1 MKKTGVVG
9 ILYFVFGIIWLG
21 GCAQP
26 PSVEMDAATAAVAQA
41 GANDDV
47 RVYAADSLTKA
58 RNLLSR
64 MSSEAAAKEYDSARA
79 LAQEATAAAEQAM
92 RDGTAA
98 KDQAREDAAA
108 AVSAAKL
115 LLSEA
120 ERALAS
126 ARELKAM
133 DLDVDGVGREIQKV
147 AETVAAAESDMSRA
161 DFSATLSNAQ
171 DARQLIASILRRISD
186 AAQAATRAK

>member
-9 ILYFVFGIIWLG
+9 ILYLVFGIIWLG

-26 PSVEMDAATAAVAQA
+26 PRAEMDAATAALAQA
-41 GANDDV
+41 EANDDV
-47 RVYAADSLTKA
+47 RVYAADSLAKA

-64 MSSEAAAKEYDSARA
+64 MNSEAAAKEYDSARA
-79 LAQEATAAAEQAM
+79 LAQEATAAAEQAV

-98 KDQAREDAAA
+98 KDRAREGAAA

-133 DLDVDGVGREIQKV
+133 NLDVDGVGREIQNV
-147 AETVAAAESDMSRA
+147 AETVAAAESDMSGA
-161 DFSATLSNAQ
+161 DYSAALSKAQ